1 VKVRARGGS
10 GLKRWTS
17 ACSPGKRGAARVSAR
32 SSHCRSLVDNDQNRG
47 AEEGYATC
55 RRVLK
60 DKQTKVVVALTGL
73 ILSHGAGAPG
83 SLDLQ
88 LWTPPK

>member
-47 AEEGYATC
+47 IQQKKDMP
-55 RRVLK
+55 RVGECSK
-60 DKQTKVVVALTGL
+60 TNKQRW
-73 ILSHGAGAPG
+73 LSP
-83 SLDLQ
+83 
-88 LWTPPK
+88 